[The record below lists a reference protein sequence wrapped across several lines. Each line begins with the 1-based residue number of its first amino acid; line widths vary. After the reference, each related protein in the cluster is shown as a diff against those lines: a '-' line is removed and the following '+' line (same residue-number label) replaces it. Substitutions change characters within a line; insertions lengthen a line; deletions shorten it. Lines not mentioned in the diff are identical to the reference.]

1 MEIFLGC
8 ENAIHLTIE
17 YDEKEVIPFFMTIF
31 YQLNPTIEI
40 VITPFDEVNVP
51 IEENDSNMFGVR
63 AFIVECSKA
72 LITTKLYLFWKLS
85 IPQSMCIYIFA
96 WRQTL
101 EGQFF
106 NVFFLLN
113 IFFGFL
119 GFRLKPKNCST
130 FLVLW

>member
-1 MEIFLGC
+1 VEIFLGC

-72 LITTKLYLFWKLS
+72 LITTKLYLF
-85 IPQSMCIYIFA
+85 
-96 WRQTL
+96 
-101 EGQFF
+101 
-106 NVFFLLN
+106 
-113 IFFGFL
+113 
-119 GFRLKPKNCST
+119 
-130 FLVLW
+130 